1 MVRLI
6 YRFNRFLSKST
17 IYENKM
23 KWKTL
28 QHNGILFPPD
38 FESKGIKI
46 RIKDQDVALDLLQE
60 EMIYQWA
67 KKKDTPYAQDE
78 VFQKNFVADFA
89 KTFNGKYKNL
99 TLSDIDLSNPFKLV
113 DKEKDAKEL
122 LTKEEKKSLAA
133 ERKKLRE
140 EMKAK
145 YGMAIMDG
153 KQVEVAN
160 YMAEPPGIF
169 IGRGEHPMRGK
180 WKPKVSSKDVTLNL
194 GRDAKVPL
202 GDWGKIVHDRDS
214 MWMASWTDVLTQ
226 KRKYVWLADT
236 AGIKQDRDK
245 AKYDKAKKLATEID
259 KIKDKIVND
268 MQNKDAKLRRIS
280 TACYLIYRTAMR
292 VGDEK
297 DPEEAD
303 TVGATTLR
311 KEHVKLN
318 GDSIE
323 FDFLG
328 KDSVRWQETVPAI
341 GHDKQ
346 FHDNL
351 KELVSKK
358 KDSDEIFDEITSRH
372 VNLYYSGVVKGL
384 TAKVFR
390 TYLAS
395 SVVTKYLRENGNVKK
410 STPAEKLY
418 HAKLA
423 NLEAATMCNHKRTI
437 PKTFEQTLQKKV
449 DTLKTAE
456 NATPW
461 KAKEE
466 SLKKAESATPKTDA
480 QKEKQS
486 ERIKKAKTQIRKS
499 KQKHKER
506 IEKLRLQVDLTKKTK
521 DYNLGTS
528 LRNYIDPRVFK
539 SWTDE
544 MNAEWEKLYTA
555 ALQKKFLWV
564 KSENESWQHVSKQY

>member
-1 MVRLI
+1 
-6 YRFNRFLSKST
+6 
-17 IYENKM
+17 M
-23 KWKTL
+23 KWKKL

-46 RIKDQDVALDLLQE
+46 KIRGESVPLELLQE

-67 KKKDTPYAQDE
+67 KKKDTPYVQDK

-89 KTFNGKYKNL
+89 KTFKGKYKNL
-99 TLSDIDLSNPFKLV
+99 ELSEIDFSNPFKIV

-122 LTKEEKKSLAA
+122 LTKEERKALAA
-133 ERKKLRE
+133 KRKEIRE

-145 YGMAIMDG
+145 YGIATMDG
-153 KQVEVAN
+153 KEVEVAN

-180 WKPKVSSKDVTLNL
+180 WKPKVSTKNVTLNL
-194 GRDAKVPL
+194 GKEAKIPA
-202 GDWGKIVHDRDS
+202 GNWGKIVNDKDS
-214 MWMASWTDVLTQ
+214 MWMASWTDILTE

-236 AGIKQDRDK
+236 AGIKQERDQ
-245 AKYDKAKKLATEID
+245 AKYDKAKKLASEIN
-259 KIKDKIVND
+259 KIKDRIVKD
-268 MQNKDAKLRRIS
+268 MQDKNSKIRRIS

-311 KEHVKLN
+311 KEHVNLT
-318 GDSIE
+318 GSSIE

-328 KDSVRWQETVPAI
+328 KDSVRWQETVQAV

-351 KELVSKK
+351 KELVLKK
-358 KDSDEIFDEITSRH
+358 KNSDEIFDGITSRH
-372 VNLYYSGVVKGL
+372 VNQYYSSIVEGL

-395 SVVTKYLRENGNVKK
+395 SVVSKYLREHDSIKK
-410 STPAEKLY
+410 SNPAEKLY

-423 NLEAATMCNHKRTI
+423 NLEAAMMCNHKRTI
-437 PKTFEQTLQKKV
+437 PKTFEKTLQKKI
-449 DTLKTAE
+449 DT
-456 NATPW
+456 
-461 KAKEE
+461 
-466 SLKKAESATPKTDA
+466 LKKAENSNPWKSKEEALKRTESKVVKTDK
-480 QKEKQS
+480 QKETKNGQ
-486 ERIKKAKTQIRKS
+486 IKRAKVQIKKS

-506 IEKLRLQVDLTKKTK
+506 VEKLKLQLELTRKTK

-539 SWTDE
+539 SWTDKVD
-544 MNAEWEKLYTA
+544 ADWEKLYTA

-564 KSENESWQHVSKQY
+564 RSINEDWKQVSNHY

>member
-1 MVRLI
+1 
-6 YRFNRFLSKST
+6 
-17 IYENKM
+17 M

-46 RIKDQDVALDLLQE
+46 KINDENASLDLLQE

-67 KKKDTPYAQDE
+67 KKKDTPYVDDKI
-78 VFQKNFVADFA
+78 FQKNFVADFA
-89 KTFNGKYKNL
+89 KTFKGKYKNL
-99 TLSDIDLSNPFKLV
+99 QLSDIDLSNPFKLV
-113 DKEKDAKEL
+113 DREKDAKEM
-122 LTKEEKKSLAA
+122 LTKDEKKSLAA
-133 ERKKLRE
+133 KRKELRE
-140 EMKAK
+140 EMKIK
-145 YGMAIMDG
+145 YGTAIMDD
-153 KQVEVAN
+153 KEVEVAN

-180 WKPKVSSKDVTLNL
+180 WKPKVSAKDVTLNL
-194 GRDAKVPL
+194 GKDAKVPL
-202 GDWGKIVHDRDS
+202 GNWDKIVHDRDS
-214 MWMASWTDVLTQ
+214 MWMASWTDILTQ

-236 AGIKQDRDK
+236 AGIKQERDQ
-245 AKYDKAKKLATEID
+245 AKYDKAKKLANDIE
-259 KIKDKIVND
+259 KIKDKIVKD
-268 MQNKDAKLRRIS
+268 MQNKDPKIRRIS

-311 KEHVKLN
+311 KEHINLTD
-318 GDSIE
+318 DSIK

-351 KELVSKK
+351 KELVTKK
-358 KDSDEIFDEITSRH
+358 KDSDEIFDDITSRH
-372 VNLYYSGVVKGL
+372 VNQYYSSVVEGL

-395 SVVTKYLRENGNVKK
+395 SVVSKYLREHDNVKK
-410 STPAEKLY
+410 SSASEKLY

-423 NLEAATMCNHKRTI
+423 NLEAAIMCNHKRTI
-437 PKTFEQTLQKKV
+437 PITFKKTLQKKV
-449 DTLKTAE
+449 DTLKTVEKA
-456 NATPW
+456 APW
-461 KAKEE
+461 KKKEE
-466 SLKKAESATPKTDA
+466 ALKKAESAKPKTDA
-480 QKEKQS
+480 QKEKQN
-486 ERIKKAKTQIRKS
+486 ERIKKAKIQIRKT

-506 IEKLRLQVDLTKKTK
+506 VEKLTLQVDLTKKTK

-528 LRNYIDPRVFK
+528 LRNYIDPRIFK
-539 SWTDE
+539 SWTDDVG
-544 MNAEWEKLYTA
+544 AEWEKLYTT

-564 KSENESWQHVSKQY
+564 KSENESWNQVSKQY

>member
-395 SVVTKYLRENGNVKK
+395 SVVTKYLRENGDVKK

-555 ALQKKFLWV
+555 ALQKKFLCV